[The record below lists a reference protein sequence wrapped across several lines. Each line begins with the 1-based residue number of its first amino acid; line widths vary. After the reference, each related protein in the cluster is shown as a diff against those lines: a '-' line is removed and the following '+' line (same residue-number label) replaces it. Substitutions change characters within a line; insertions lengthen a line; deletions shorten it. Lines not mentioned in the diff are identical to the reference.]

1 MKKVSLGIAG
11 AGAALVVIAAPAI
24 AGAAEINCPASQ
36 VRREIT
42 TPLPG
47 GWWNTPIVNS
57 LTNTA
62 VVNIGGT
69 PALQCQYGPAG
80 SIQRNAPPGLSCSA
94 RPGGFSCHPMGPP
107 PPLPPPPMPIP
118 PTFSTGPVEL
128 PQTYMVNFD
137 NGAVSGGSGADL
149 WFQAVDPTH
158 MYLTPRHGA
167 KMAVGDR
174 SNRGFAGCRTAA
186 FSPASVPLS
195 AVPVGSYVCMKTNAG
210 RISQFRVNGLT
221 AGYPK
226 TLQLGYTTW
235 GF

>member
-1 MKKVSLGIAG
+1 MNKATLGIAG
-11 AGAALVVIAAPAI
+11 AATALALVAAPAI

-57 LTNTA
+57 LTDTA
-62 VVNIGGT
+62 VVTIGGA
-69 PALQCQYGPAG
+69 PALQCRYGPAG
-80 SIQRNAPPGLSCSA
+80 SIQRNAPAGLVCSA

-107 PPLPPPPMPIP
+107 PPPATP
-118 PTFSTGPVEL
+118 PTFSTGPVSL
-128 PQTYMVNFD
+128 PQTYLVNFD
-137 NGAVSGGSGADL
+137 SGAVGGGSGADL

-158 MYLTPRHGA
+158 MFLTPRNGA
-167 KMAVGDR
+167 RIAVGDR
-174 SNRGFAGCRTAA
+174 SNRGFAGCRVAA
-186 FSPASVPLS
+186 FSAARVPLA

-210 RISQFRVNGLT
+210 RISQFRVNGINP
-221 AGYPK
+221 GYPK

>member
-1 MKKVSLGIAG
+1 MNKVSLGIAG
-11 AGAALVVIAAPAI
+11 AATTLILVAAPAV

-80 SIQRNAPPGLSCSA
+80 SIQRNAPPAMICSA

-107 PPLPPPPMPIP
+107 PPPPIP
-118 PTFSTGPVEL
+118 PTFSTGGVTL
-128 PQTYMVNFD
+128 PQSYLVNFD
-137 NGAVSGGSGADL
+137 NGNVGGGSGADL
-149 WFQAVDPTH
+149 WFHAVDPAH
-158 MYLTPRHGA
+158 MYLQPQNGA
-167 KMAVGDR
+167 RMAVGDR
-174 SNRGFAGCRTAA
+174 SNRGFTGCSMAS
-186 FSPASVPLS
+186 FSPAPVPYT
-195 AVPVGSYVCMKTNAG
+195 AVPVGSYVCMRTNAG
-210 RISQFRVNGLT
+210 RISQFRVNGINP
-221 AGYPK
+221 GYPK
-226 TLQLGYTTW
+226 VLQLGYTTW
-235 GF
+235 GH

>member
-1 MKKVSLGIAG
+1 MNKVSLGIAG
-11 AGAALVVIAAPAI
+11 AAAALITLAAPAV
-24 AGAAEINCPASQ
+24 ASAAEINCPASQ

-57 LTNTA
+57 LTNTV

-80 SIQRNAPPGLSCSA
+80 SIQRNAPPGMICSA
-94 RPGGFSCHPMGPP
+94 RPGGFTCHPIGPP
-107 PPLPPPPMPIP
+107 PPPIP
-118 PTFSTGPVEL
+118 PTFSTGPVTL
-128 PQTYMVNFD
+128 PQTYLVNFD
-137 NGAVSGGSGADL
+137 NGVVTTGSGADL

-158 MYLTPRHGA
+158 MFLTPRNGA
-167 KMAVGDR
+167 VMAVGDR
-174 SNRGFAGCRTAA
+174 SNRGYAGCSAA
-186 FSPASVPLS
+186 SFSSASVPLM

-210 RISQFRVNGLT
+210 RISQFRVNGINP
-221 AGYPK
+221 GYPK

-235 GF
+235 GY

>member
-1 MKKVSLGIAG
+1 MNKVSLGIAG
-11 AGAALVVIAAPAI
+11 AGAALLFVAAPAV
-24 AGAAEINCPASQ
+24 ASAAEINCPATQ

-57 LTNTA
+57 LTDTA
-62 VVNIGGT
+62 LVNIGGT
-69 PALQCQYGPAG
+69 PALQCRYGPAG
-80 SIQRNAPPGLSCSA
+80 NIQRNAPPGLVCSA

-107 PPLPPPPMPIP
+107 PPPPGPPTP
-118 PTFSTGPVEL
+118 PTFSTGPVSL
-128 PQTYMVNFD
+128 QQTYLVNFD
-137 NGAVSGGSGADL
+137 NGVITSGSGADL

-158 MYLTPRHGA
+158 MFLTPRNGA
-167 KMAVGDR
+167 RIAVGDR
-174 SNRGFAGCRTAA
+174 SNRGWAGCRVEA
-186 FSPASVPLS
+186 FSPAPVPLS

-210 RISQFRVNGLT
+210 RVSQFRVNGINP
-221 AGYPK
+221 GYPK